1 MADISDVAMEPH
13 HVIRTRISNEET
25 IAGSGA
31 TYSPMD
37 GSDYAGAPYPPIAT
51 SDADG

>member
-13 HVIRTRISNEET
+13 HVIRDRISNEET

-31 TYSPMD
+31 TYEPTD
-37 GSDYAGAPYPPIAT
+37 GSSYAGAPYPPIAT